1 MSDRDKT
8 KEELIEDLQRLRAM
22 IAGSRKPGPHPEGI
36 GMIGY
41 GDEEEWQVMM
51 DMLGDFLFVV
61 DIRGSIIKT
70 NPVTIRRLGYSMEE
84 LLSMNV
90 FDLYPPDRK
99 AEAEESYS
107 QIIMGERYLCD
118 IPFRSKA
125 GANISVETKVMPG
138 KLCGTDVI
146 FSVSRDVSAG
156 KAVEYELR
164 SAFEKMKSILSSVGA
179 YIWSGIID
187 GGGNFSYIYQS
198 PVLADITGKPVAYF
212 QQGFDAWFDIICDNE
227 RERVSSQYRELVAGR
242 VDRGDDT
249 YKIYHADGTIRWV
262 RDIVLA
268 RPFGDR
274 QIRLDGVITDV
285 TERRLA
291 IDALVKSEGRLMG
304 ILSSMTELV
313 FAFDA
318 DMRFI
323 FYHTPDVKKLYRQP
337 VEFIGKRPADVMPPE
352 QDAQFRAAFETA
364 RTNGEAEFEYWL
376 AMDGEDRCFSAKLSP
391 IVKDGQFDGVVAVVR
406 DITDDKKLQ
415 DALFRSERRYRE
427 LFNNIHDGST
437 WVDME
442 GRLIDFNQPF
452 EDLLGYERE
461 ELYLLTVWDI
471 TPPKWHD
478 LEKGAI
484 DTQLRERSYSDPYRK
499 EYIRKDGAIV
509 PVLVRK
515 YLLRDEDGNP
525 EGMWVIV
532 HRVVE

>member
-1 MSDRDKT
+1 MSDKDKT
-8 KEELIEDLQRLRAM
+8 REELIEDLQRLRALV
-22 IAGSRKPGPHPEGI
+22 AGGRKPGSCPEGS

-99 AEAEESYS
+99 AEAEECYS
-107 QIIMGERYLCD
+107 QMIMGERYLCD
-118 IPFRSKA
+118 IPFRSKG
-125 GANISVETKVMPG
+125 GAAVFVETKVMPG
-138 KLCGTDVI
+138 KLCGADVI

-164 SAFEKMKSILSSVGA
+164 GAFEKMKSILSSVGA

-198 PVLADITGKPVAYF
+198 PALADITGRSAAYF
-212 QQGFDAWFDIICDNE
+212 QRGFDAWFGIIHDDD
-227 RERVSSQYRELVAGR
+227 RERVSSQYRELMAGR
-242 VDRGDDT
+242 VDRGDDA
-249 YKIYHADGTIRWV
+249 YKIYHADGGIRWV
-262 RDIVLA
+262 RDIILA
-268 RPFGDR
+268 RPFGEK
-274 QIRLDGVITDV
+274 QTRLDGVITDV

-291 IDALVKSEGRLMG
+291 VEALVKSESRLMG

-323 FYHTPDVKKLYRQP
+323 FYHTPDLKKLYRRP
-337 VEFIGKRPADVMPPE
+337 DEFIGKRPSEVMPPE
-352 QDAQFRAAFETA
+352 QDAQFRAAFDTA
-364 RTNGEAEFEYWL
+364 RTVGEAEFEYWL
-376 AMDGEDRCFSAKLSP
+376 AMESEDRCFSAKLSP

-406 DITDDKKLQ
+406 DVTDDKKLQ

-452 EDLLGYERE
+452 EELMGYGRE

-471 TPPKWHD
+471 TPRKWHD
-478 LEKGAI
+478 LEKGVIEA
-484 DTQLRERSYSDPYRK
+484 QLRERGYSDQYRK
-499 EYIRKDGAIV
+499 EYIRKDGTVI
-509 PVLVRK
+509 PVMVRK

-525 EGMWVIV
+525 EGIWVIV
-532 HRVVE
+532 HRVTE